1 MTHEK
6 LSTFVDLLVLA
17 DLLQEWL
24 IEAGDIQFEGQR
36 QKKALEL
43 AVEAGINL
51 RSACFNLDLIETVH
65 GITRV
70 KQH

>member
-6 LSTFVDLLVLA
+6 LSTLVDLLVLT

-24 IEAGDIQFEGQR
+24 IEAGEVRFEGQR

-43 AVEAGINL
+43 AVEAGISL
-51 RSACFNLDLIETVH
+51 RSACFNLDLIETVR

-70 KQH
+70 KQN